1 MLQSKNM
8 LGEVLVEV
16 VGQRLALGIEL
27 DDVDVDVDLDDDDDD
42 YRLVWFPETRGILH
56 NHTWLDL
63 LYVILSIYLY

>member
-1 MLQSKNM
+1 MIGKHGSLLKYTKISLELRPYLLQSKNM

-42 YRLVWFPETRGILH
+42 RLV
-56 NHTWLDL
+56 
-63 LYVILSIYLY
+63 